1 MNILRRGGSPA
12 ADAQARLETAVAVAR
27 RGDGTRHNVNATE
40 AQRAEA
46 SCRSEGIRGNV
57 LKTAPTHP
65 FSGLQKKKH
74 LEISFPN
81 VSILKRNG
89 ISKQKFS
96 EQISG
101 DGCL

>member
-46 SCRSEGIRGNV
+46 SCRSEGKCGNV

-65 FSGLQKKKH
+65 FSALQIKDFA
-74 LEISFPN
+74 EMF
-81 VSILKRNG
+81 
-89 ISKQKFS
+89 
-96 EQISG
+96 
-101 DGCL
+101 